1 MEPYDP
7 LSALQQRRTR
17 SNLIGCFSCAG
28 VFLIPF
34 MLLSSGAWS
43 LLAGIF
49 PFLIILLPIIA
60 LGGWINA
67 GNIGKEIRAKQR
79 AMGGNAAPTAGST
92 AASPTGTTK
101 TSVTSGNAP
110 TRSMASRLDK
120 ARRAGH

>member
-7 LSALQQRRTR
+7 LSDLQKRRYR
-17 SNLIGCFSCAG
+17 SNLVGCFSCAG

-43 LLAGIF
+43 LLAGIYPLF
-49 PFLIILLPIIA
+49 IILLPILA

-67 GNIGKEIRAKQR
+67 GNISKEIRSKQR
-79 AMGGNAAPTAGST
+79 VMGGNAAPTAGPST
-92 AASPTGTTK
+92 AGSTGTTN
-101 TSVTSGNAP
+101 TSATSGKPPAQ
-110 TRSMASRLDK
+110 SMASRLDK